1 MNARDT
7 VADTMMKAMN
17 VVHKALLTSTGGRVG
32 SRLGRMPTV
41 ELITVGRTTG
51 KRRSAMLAAPV
62 HGGGRF
68 VLVASKGGDHRHPLW
83 YLNLVANPDVTLLVD
98 GATHHLRARTASAEE
113 KAALWPD
120 IVRAYHGYALYQRRT
135 ERDIP
140 VILCE
145 PPEA

>member
-68 VLVASKGGDHRHPLW
+68 VLVAS
-83 YLNLVANPDVTLLVD
+83 
-98 GATHHLRARTASAEE
+98 
-113 KAALWPD
+113 
-120 IVRAYHGYALYQRRT
+120 
-135 ERDIP
+135 
-140 VILCE
+140 
-145 PPEA
+145 